1 MGRIN
6 RFLCPSCR
14 MTWQIQLGHGFRH
27 ALLEN
32 VLEAFPE
39 DIREKILADTKG
51 ESFPSFEFQYQA
63 AACAKCRQVLSVPVI
78 HLHKSGSTDA
88 PACPDCGSPVRIKQ
102 EEESLTC
109 PRCGESPL
117 TAQEMGRWD

>member
-39 DIREKILADTKG
+39 DIREKILAD
-51 ESFPSFEFQYQA
+51 SNIRRRHAPNAARYSLFP
-63 AACAKCRQVLSVPVI
+63 
-78 HLHKSGSTDA
+78 
-88 PACPDCGSPVRIKQ
+88 
-102 EEESLTC
+102 
-109 PRCGESPL
+109 
-117 TAQEMGRWD
+117 